1 MNNDGAFRNRD
12 IEETPSHGIR
22 VMLVTFW
29 DMCLLDLTL
38 AEKQKHFHVSACKLT
53 NVLRSLKSL
62 LNSVTPSNCK
72 FSRL

>member
-38 AEKQKHFHVSACKLT
+38 AEK
-53 NVLRSLKSL
+53 
-62 LNSVTPSNCK
+62 
-72 FSRL
+72 